1 MCILAG
7 RPSLERLRHQCPSSR
22 RNQRTNTMPDKL
34 PMHLSPR
41 CGESPKG
48 PGLISQSSASIIT
61 ARFRFTVTVYENKGG
76 EVNHAED

>member
-48 PGLISQSSASIIT
+48 AGLISMKTKEERLTMRKIDYVIPRHVRWSDTI
-61 ARFRFTVTVYENKGG
+61 
-76 EVNHAED
+76 

>member
-22 RNQRTNTMPDKL
+22 RNREPTQCQTNYPCTSARDAEN
-34 PMHLSPR
+34 R
-41 CGESPKG
+41 QKG
-48 PGLISQSSASIIT
+48 PGLILAVVGFHHHST
-61 ARFRFTVTVYENKGG
+61 LCFTVTVYENKGG